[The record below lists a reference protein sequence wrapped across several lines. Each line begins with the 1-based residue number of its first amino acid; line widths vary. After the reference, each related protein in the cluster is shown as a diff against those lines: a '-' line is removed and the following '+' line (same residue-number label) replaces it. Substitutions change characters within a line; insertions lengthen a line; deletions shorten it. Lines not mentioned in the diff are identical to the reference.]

1 MTKIIAFA
9 GRKQSGKNTC
19 SNFLHGLQLK
29 SFNVIDEFYILND
42 GKLIIENKDDSGQ
55 SSKGVLDITRTDM
68 EFAEW
73 AMEDMWPIVKNYAFA
88 DTLKEIGIKLFNI
101 PRELAYGSDEDKNVI
116 MEHLRWENMPGVI
129 TPEKSWKLCSD
140 SRACSFSNLSQ
151 EESDKIQFFSPRSYN
166 PDNEIW
172 ISAFHNTGL
181 LVHKPG
187 PMSIREWLQFFGTE
201 ICRKMYDQ
209 VWVSNT
215 LKTILNEEPKLAIIS
230 DCRFINE
237 CEAIKNAGGK
247 VIYLKRGLASADG
260 HISENELDGY
270 NNFDYVIDNNNI
282 SLEDTFKE
290 VLSAIDSWG
299 WMS

>member
-129 TPEKSWKLCSD
+129 NRKS
-140 SRACSFSNLSQ
+140 
-151 EESDKIQFFSPRSYN
+151 
-166 PDNEIW
+166 
-172 ISAFHNTGL
+172 
-181 LVHKPG
+181 G

-247 VIYLKRGLASADG
+247 VIYLKRGLASVDG

-270 NNFDYVIDNNNI
+270 SNFDYVIDNNNA